1 MRDYRRTFFVFQGI
15 EITMYR
21 FIRAYKFPTVVPTH
35 DNPFMPTLE
44 SLSMNTLL
52 LSNL

>member
-15 EITMYR
+15 EITMYI
-21 FIRAYKFPTVVPTH
+21 FLRAH

-44 SLSMNTLL
+44 SLSMNTVL